1 MAKYILKNDSDNRY
15 CRICED
21 TTSRDHWLSPNIFV
35 DHNSYVEISDED
47 YTSLQTGAKK
57 LTSLDPLDT
66 TIIDSQVDDVSWT
79 EEQIKIYDDFPALV
93 KTAVAAKLPD
103 DTLRDKI
110 NYTSN
115 PPSGWTNNLAA
126 LKAIDMSSLSF
137 PITGRSWVDCLI
149 KNGIQVPSSM
159 EF

>member
-21 TTSRDHWLSPNIFV
+21 TTSRDHWLSPDIFV

-79 EEQIKIYDDFPALV
+79 EEQIKNNLNQLIKNLEGA
-93 KTAVAAKLPD
+93 
-103 DTLRDKI
+103 I

-115 PPSGWTNNLAA
+115 PPSGWTTNLAA